1 MLHHD
6 QLNGNIHIFLIVSN
20 LVQAY
25 SHWKLVCFYCCVYF
39 GFFFLIN
46 MIKPLFDTLVEG
58 TKRINMPQ
66 IAQYMSDNSERMFK
80 PLKTN
85 ET

>member
-1 MLHHD
+1 
-6 QLNGNIHIFLIVSN
+6 
-20 LVQAY
+20 
-25 SHWKLVCFYCCVYF
+25 
-39 GFFFLIN
+39 